1 MRYLL
6 ALILLAG
13 SALGATITNYT
24 PTVMKVAV
32 GAFYCNVYFH
42 YPGNKWD
49 YEAACYDAGG
59 NNVYTQ
65 VNTAALTATHEE
77 ALQLPDG
84 SIVAW
89 LLVPTGQG
97 TYMYQIQ
104 AQDPSSLTPTTVSGT
119 L

>member
-1 MRYLL
+1 MKYLL

-13 SALGATITNYT
+13 SAWGAAITNYT

-32 GAFYCNVYFH
+32 GVFYCNVYFH

-49 YEAACYDAGG
+49 FEAACFDQGG
-59 NNVYTQ
+59 ANVYIQ
-65 VNTAALTATHEE
+65 VNTAALTATHTEQI
-77 ALQLPDG
+77 LLPDG
-84 SIVAW
+84 SIIAW

-97 TYMYQIQ
+97 TYSYELQ
-104 AQDPSSLTPTTVSGT
+104 AQDPGSLMPVTVTGT